1 MYCAKC
7 GKELEKD
14 AKFCV
19 NCGTAV
25 NAKQGETETKKGD
38 EVQTTPAVNSQN
50 TNQNNKTNN
59 YLTKIIHLLA
69 YINQKLFIKLQ
80 IQKFLFFE

>member
-59 YLTKIIHLLA
+59 NSFSYMNIPCLL
-69 YINQKLFIKLQ
+69 YTSRCV
-80 IQKFLFFE
+80 